1 MDGETKFW
9 FLFWLYGS
17 QHQSSKLP
25 CFLISYKI
33 FGKFLCRTNFRNQL
47 AWRRCLSHQQY
58 TQMPLQG
65 VQMCINAESSGI
77 KQGQAYFVCALW
89 YLSGTRVKDFCEPKS
104 ILSYKMQICVSWNNS
119 IHFRNLQAKVKLLET
134 LCSFPLVFFFLCLSS
149 KHIFLVNLNGWKW

>member
-1 MDGETKFW
+1 MNMCFCKSGLILCINNWVLSGWRNQILVSVLIVWVST
-9 FLFWLYGS
+9 
-17 QHQSSKLP
+17 SSKLP

-89 YLSGTRVKDFCEPKS
+89 YLSGTRVKGFCEPWS

-119 IHFRNLQAKVKLLET
+119 IQFRNLQAKVKLM
-134 LCSFPLVFFFLCLSS
+134 LVFKTHLS
-149 KHIFLVNLNGWKW
+149 G